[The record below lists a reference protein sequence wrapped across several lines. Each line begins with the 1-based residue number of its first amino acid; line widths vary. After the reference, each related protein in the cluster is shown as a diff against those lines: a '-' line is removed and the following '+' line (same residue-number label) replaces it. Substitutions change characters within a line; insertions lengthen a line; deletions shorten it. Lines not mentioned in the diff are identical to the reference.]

1 MKSILPGCLA
11 LTTTLLLSACSEF
24 LEVEDPG
31 RYSDDAV
38 NTPIALDALATGVE
52 SDVMT
57 RIDDM
62 VLAQGLLSDEYM
74 HSGTWTEW
82 EAIDNGEGR
91 PGNSSDYSVQQN
103 LLQTRTAAQRHQERF
118 RSVMGDSA
126 ERSFHMA
133 RVVTWEGWTNLLLGM
148 HNCESPPSPGAAPV
162 PDLEM
167 YRLAIPIFTR
177 GITIARAAG
186 NQEYERLATA
196 GRARA
201 NLLAGNLPQAL
212 TDAQAIPD
220 NFMFTAK
227 FSISGPNN
235 AVVTLTHR
243 TRNRAGGLEQTH
255 WSKVDTI
262 AGFMRD
268 PWSNQHD
275 PRLRIT
281 RIAGARGVDG
291 STQHY
296 NEEKYARP
304 EDDIPVTHG
313 WEMRLIEAEVF
324 MKQNNLVRAMELIN
338 KVRANAGL
346 DAVSGTTAA
355 DVQRYLLWE
364 RFAQLYLEG
373 HRANDLAR
381 FGLTRSVLGANR
393 SIKFPLNTTELQ
405 LNSHT
410 GGRTT
415 GRCPS
420 LT

>member
-1 MKSILPGCLA
+1 MKSILTGCLA
-11 LTTTLLLSACSEF
+11 LVTTLTLSACGDF

-31 RYSDDAV
+31 RYTDDAV

-52 SDVMT
+52 SDIMT

-91 PGNSSDYSVQQN
+91 PGNSSDYGVQQN
-103 LLQTRTAAQRHQERF
+103 LLQTRTAAQRHQQRF
-118 RSVMGDSA
+118 LSVMGDTA
-126 ERSFHMA
+126 NRSIHMA
-133 RVVTWEGWTNLLLGM
+133 RVVIWEGWANLLLGM

-162 PDLEM
+162 SDIEM
-167 YRLAIPIFTR
+167 YRLAIPILTR
-177 GITIARAAG
+177 GIDLARSAG
-186 NQEYERLATA
+186 STEYERLATA

-220 NFMFTAK
+220 SYMFTAK

-243 TRNRAGGLEQTH
+243 SQNRAGSLEQMH
-255 WSKVDTI
+255 WSKVDSV

-268 PWSNQHD
+268 PWSNQLD

-281 RIAGARGVDG
+281 RIPGARGVDG
-291 STQHY
+291 STQHF
-296 NEEKYARP
+296 NEEKYQRP
-304 EDDIPVTHG
+304 EDDIPITHG

-338 KVRANAGL
+338 KVRANANL
-346 DAVSGTTAA
+346 SSVTATTAA

-364 RFAQLYLEG
+364 RFSQLFLEG

-381 FGLTRSVLGANR
+381 FGLAGTLGTNR
-393 SIKFPLNTTELQ
+393 STKFPLNTTELQ

-410 GGRTT
+410 FGVTT
-415 GRCPS
+415 GRCP
-420 LT
+420 TRT